1 MTEDESAPLLRVLH
15 EHQKK
20 EEFSCRFRWH
30 EGSLALWD
38 NRCTQHHVLS
48 DFEGERLVQRVTVMG
63 DDPQPVAPLPRGDPY
78 GSKTATFWRDTA
90 MRRQLSAQRTEPT

>member
-38 NRCTQHHVLS
+38 NRCTQHHPINDYH
-48 DFEGERLVQRVTVMG
+48 DFRRVMHRITLQG
-63 DDPQPVAPLPRGDPY
+63 DKPI
-78 GSKTATFWRDTA
+78 
-90 MRRQLSAQRTEPT
+90 